1 MPFVDEITM
10 DTPVSIL
17 TVGQL
22 CEIFGMTFPIKV
34 DAHQVAKKNIVRGY
48 IGLME
53 AMNVGRTTVAD
64 WVASGKIEEATTRE
78 GRKIWF
84 DVDKVRELL
93 GRKSGGRK

>member
-1 MPFVDEITM
+1 M
-10 DTPVSIL
+10 L

-22 CEIFGMTFPIKV
+22 CEILGKTLPTQIEV
-34 DAHQVAKKNIVRGY
+34 HQAAQKNIVRGY
-48 IGLME
+48 LGLME

-93 GRKSGGRK
+93 GRKSGGRKE